1 MPLWAAARFTVRS
14 FFRLINLANIKGI
27 PDEKEGEEEGEGEG
41 EEGERAAPLFLETT
55 DPTISWAT
63 LRNPQS
69 PYIFESYQMGSWVH
83 FSSL

>member
-27 PDEKEGEEEGEGEG
+27 PDEKEREREGEG

-55 DPTISWAT
+55 DPT
-63 LRNPQS
+63 
-69 PYIFESYQMGSWVH
+69 VV
-83 FSSL
+83 